1 MLLPNGVFHFVFC
14 RYDWSSNMV
23 ESRHQGTKYNDKPM
37 TGWTAVMV
45 ALQMC
50 DSVSLYGFQVG
61 GGDTPFTSLTHALG
75 FV

>member
-1 MLLPNGVFHFVFC
+1 
-14 RYDWSSNMV
+14 MV